1 MHMPRRRA
9 PPFADGDGVK
19 TPKHVRRPALSHST
33 ASRSAISRSSVSSAA
48 VSHST
53 VSRSS
58 VSSAAINRSAI
69 SHSAINRSATSRSA
83 ISRSTASRSSV
94 SSTAA
99 SSAAKASGRG
109 ESIPKQ
115 PSSCVDSKAGDVYGV
130 SPQRQEGSQRTPLVF
145 VNIHDK
151 RELFV
156 VPPDYPYK
164 YSSAVAEGSV
174 DDMVYPLLPKMVR
187 TPRRTLV
194 PFCGLGDYR
203 GDSSIV
209 SPLDTQLSQMVKRA
223 IDNNDRDLLAV
234 SPGKDSILSQV
245 SLALPHLTPSQEH
258 VKRRRH
264 SLFAKQWKRNAIND
278 CLYNFYAS
286 RFKGRDDA
294 TVKENVIASAAGN
307 ETAQRLIESAL
318 ARKRH
323 APSEPKNAMTRNW
336 ISSGPVY
343 CKSLSD
349 VLKTYYEY
357 LYSKQ
362 EGNGV
367 LKRKVAATS
376 RYFFEILAEAKDCE
390 RKMRERELVTEERLY
405 GRKDFIADIERENQ
419 NNRNRC
425 KKMYTMYLQC
435 QKRCEE
441 MSRHLRDRV
450 AQQAAAM
457 GPGPSPAPVPV
468 PVPERV
474 QPPPVRPGPHS
485 AASHDITEDTAM
497 NAAHVPQQQYDLED
511 CKTTAPASGPAT
523 GEGDREVGQ
532 MSQTA
537 ERLTQAESNVCHEI
551 VLSLPALPTQEDLGT
566 QSRNGGSASAGTATP
581 SRHDFSC
588 DTPNR
593 DKTVISGQMGSSSA
607 WDVATSAQNRSIQL
621 VSSCIPSSRVRPR
634 ETLTPTKRLG
644 DRSVTDSIANCSKSP
659 SSAMAAGSRQ
669 GGPITPSFRCN
680 SNSAREQDTP
690 FANRLSSVGHVNKRI
705 YSKMEEK
712 GELEGYRAL
721 LSELNALLFADGG
734 SVLGFSKLPPALSW
748 LDETD
753 NCRPTVPPSQEN
765 FRDGT
770 LYTTCSYAEIKL
782 MKVLQGGICALRS
795 KNRSKDM
802 EAAIL
807 QQIIDV
813 NSELLELKKKLDNGR
828 CALYKK
834 LKRDW
839 AERNSKW
846 AGFPPLKR
854 GYRLLNMLGK
864 GGFAEVWEVLD
875 PITLTVQAAKLHIL
889 SVDMNPVER
898 GNVVMR
904 VKNEIDIHKT
914 CRSHKNIVNMKA
926 CFEMGDNM
934 LATILELCDDG
945 DLDHYIKLHA
955 PVPEKLALTWTY
967 QILEGLHYMKTLPE
981 GRVHHCDLKPGNIL
995 KHRGDVKLA
1004 DFGLSKMVPHHS
1016 TRELWGGGGTIFYQP
1031 PECLLANFRNKQIV
1045 LTDKIDIWAVGCIL
1059 YEMLY
1064 NARPFG
1070 FIGGRRSLSGTQQH
1084 MQKLLYC
1091 ITERM
1096 YQAILSGVKFPPND
1110 RVSEDCRDLISR
1122 FLAFE
1127 PNMRPSIEEA
1137 MSAPVFH
1144 AELSGCI

>member
-1 MHMPRRRA
+1 MDMYNGRDIPS
-9 PPFADGDGVK
+9 ADGDGVK
-19 TPKHVRRPALSHST
+19 TPKHVR
-33 ASRSAISRSSVSSAA
+33 
-48 VSHST
+48 
-53 VSRSS
+53 
-58 VSSAAINRSAI
+58 
-69 SHSAINRSATSRSA
+69 
-83 ISRSTASRSSV
+83 
-94 SSTAA
+94 
-99 SSAAKASGRG
+99 
-109 ESIPKQ
+109 Q
-115 PSSCVDSKAGDVYGV
+115 PSVMRSPGSSGVHTGGRSDSMPVQLSSNADSKVGDVYGV
-130 SPQRQEGSQRTPLVF
+130 TPQRQEESQSTALVF
-145 VNIHDK
+145 VNVHDK

-156 VPPDYPYK
+156 VPADYPYK
-164 YSSAVAEGSV
+164 HNSGVEDDSVA
-174 DDMVYPLLPKMVR
+174 DMVYPLLPKLVR

-194 PFCGLGDYR
+194 PYCGLSDEQGKASTISR
-203 GDSSIV
+203 
-209 SPLDTQLSQMVKRA
+209 LDEQLAQTVKRVL
-223 IDNNDRDLLAV
+223 DGQDRDLLV
-234 SPGKDSILSQV
+234 SAPEKDSIFSQV
-245 SLALPHLTPSQEH
+245 SFTLPKSTSPQEH

-264 SLFAKQWKRNAIND
+264 NLFSKQWKRNAIND
-278 CLYNFYAS
+278 CLYRFYAS
-286 RFKGRDDA
+286 RFKGREDA
-294 TVKENVIASAAGN
+294 TLKENASASAEGN
-307 ETAQRLIESAL
+307 EAAQRLLQGTRSQ
-318 ARKRH
+318 KRQVT
-323 APSEPKNAMTRNW
+323 AEPKDAMVRNW
-336 ISSGPVY
+336 IKSGPVY
-343 CKSLSD
+343 CKALSD
-349 VLKTYYEY
+349 VLGAYHEFLYE
-357 LYSKQ
+357 SQ
-362 EGNGV
+362 EGNNV

-376 RYFFEILAEAKDCE
+376 RYFFEILAESKDCE

-405 GRKDFIADIERENQ
+405 GRKDFIAEIERENQ

-425 KKMYTMYLQC
+425 KKMYALYLQC

-441 MSRHLRDRV
+441 LTRHIRDQV
-450 AQQAAAM
+450 AQQTAGDLGTSSEALQ
-457 GPGPSPAPVPV
+457 PN
-468 PVPERV
+468 EV
-474 QPPPVRPGPHS
+474 QPEGRS
-485 AASHDITEDTAM
+485 TASHDVTDDTAV
-497 NAAHVPQQQYDLED
+497 NAANMTQQQYDIED

-523 GEGDREVGQ
+523 GEGDRDQEQESQPEERMTQMEANANCEVDLSSQEGQ
-532 MSQTA
+532 
-537 ERLTQAESNVCHEI
+537 TQQAV
-551 VLSLPALPTQEDLGT
+551 GT
-566 QSRNGGSASAGTATP
+566 QGGNDGAASAGTAPP
-581 SRHDFSC
+581 SRQDFSC
-588 DTPNR
+588 DTPPR
-593 DKTVISGQMGSSSA
+593 EKTVTSAQIASSSA
-607 WDVATSAQNRSIQL
+607 WDVATSAQNRSIQV
-621 VSSCIPSSRVRPR
+621 VSSCIPSARARQR
-634 ETLTPTKRLG
+634 EEILTPTRRLSE
-644 DRSVTDSIANCSKSP
+644 RSITDSIDNARQQP
-659 SSAMAAGSRQ
+659 SSGIALGSLQ
-669 GGPITPSFRCN
+669 GAPFTPSFQCN
-680 SNSAREQDTP
+680 SNSTRDHYTP

-705 YSKMEEK
+705 YSKMEER

-721 LSELNALLFADGG
+721 LNELNSLLFDDGG
-734 SVLGFSKLPPALSW
+734 SVLGFSTLPPSLNW

-753 NCRPTVPPSQEN
+753 NCRHTVPPSQDN

-802 EAAIL
+802 DAAIL
-807 QQIIDV
+807 QQIIDA
-813 NSELLELKKKLDNGR
+813 NNELCELKRKLDNGR

-889 SVDMNPVER
+889 SVDMNPIER

-955 PVPEKLALTWTY
+955 PVPEKLAITWTY

-1004 DFGLSKMVPHHS
+1004 DFGLSKMVPHES

-1070 FIGGRRSLSGTQQH
+1070 FIGGRRSLSGTQQY
-1084 MQKLLYC
+1084 MQQPLYC

-1137 MSAPVFH
+1137 MSASVFH
-1144 AELSGCI
+1144 TELAGFM